1 MGALWIV
8 KGPSFLRRKTK
19 TLIRLCGCAGGSEFS
34 LYVHSNCWHLTST
47 ISFVSLTHPAFS
59 KLLSNVKCQVD
70 LRTWVFSSRD
80 SELYERVMTLD

>member
-8 KGPSFLRRKTK
+8 KGPSFLRRKIK
-19 TLIRLCGCAGGSEFS
+19 TLIR
-34 LYVHSNCWHLTST
+34 LYVHSNCLYLTGTS
-47 ISFVSLTHPAFS
+47 SFVSLTHPAFS
-59 KLLSNVKCQVD
+59 KLLSNVKCLVD